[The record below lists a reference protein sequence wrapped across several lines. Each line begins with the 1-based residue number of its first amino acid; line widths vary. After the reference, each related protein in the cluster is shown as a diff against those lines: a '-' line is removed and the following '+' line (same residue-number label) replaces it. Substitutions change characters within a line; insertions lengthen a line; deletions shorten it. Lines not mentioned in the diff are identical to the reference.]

1 MRSDGPRTRDGRRER
16 PRDDGVRAFRVA
28 YDGRPFH
35 GFQRQPTVPTV
46 EDRLFDALDRLG
58 VFDRSDRHRPK
69 GYAAAGRTDAG
80 VSATAQTV
88 AVECPEWCTPRA
100 LNGEL
105 PADVRAWASAPAPPE
120 FHATH
125 DAVRRAYVY
134 HLYAPDLDDD
144 RAADAAAILRGE
156 HDFHNLT
163 TDDAGTVRDLSID
176 LDRDGA
182 VLGIHTAADG
192 FPRHL
197 VRRLAS
203 VVRGVAAGTR
213 SLSWVRRLLGS
224 DPLDGPE
231 GVPAAPP
238 EPLVLTDVSY
248 PNLSFRRDPE
258 AAASAAEVFGGRER
272 EARLRARV
280 ADRLASVDGSD
291 PDAPG

>member
-1 MRSDGPRTRDGRRER
+1 M
-16 PRDDGVRAFRVA
+16 RAFRIA

-35 GFQRQPTVPTV
+35 GYQRQPTVPTV
-46 EDRLFDALDRLG
+46 EGAVFDALETLG
-58 VFDRSDRHRPK
+58 VFARSDRDRPA

-105 PADVRAWASAPAPPE
+105 PADIRAWASAPAPE
-120 FHATH
+120 GFHATH
-125 DAVRRAYVY
+125 DATRRAYVY
-134 HLYAPDLDDD
+134 LLYAPDLDDD
-144 RAADAAAILRGE
+144 RAADAAAILDGE

-163 TDDAGTVRDLSID
+163 TDDAGTARDLSID

-182 VLGIHTAADG
+182 FLRIRAAADG

-203 VVRGVAAGTR
+203 VVRGVGTGTR
-213 SLSWVRRLLGS
+213 SPAWVRRLLGS
-224 DPLDGPE
+224 EPVDGPD
-231 GVPAAPP
+231 GVPKAPP

-248 PNLSFRRDPE
+248 PDLSFERDPE
-258 AAASAAEVFGGRER
+258 AAASAAEVFGDRGRA
-272 EARLRARV
+272 ARVRARV
-280 ADRLASVDGSD
+280 AARLASVDGAD
-291 PDAPG
+291 PNTVW